1 MCSMK
6 ERFSKLLL
14 NLSGPGS
21 GSSSF
26 LHTNNFR
33 IRMAHKLTAPTDP
46 EHCFKALIS
55 SCCPT
60 RYRIHSKRTFAM
72 HFFKVRI
79 WIRNES
85 SRSKKCRIRNY
96 HSGSLTRLLT
106 QAVLFLQHSLT
117 AEAREMAGQVRG
129 VLGNPGQGHL
139 HKTWATN
146 SFSGIFKFL
155 DLDPIWILS
164 LRISSFL

>member
-1 MCSMK
+1 
-6 ERFSKLLL
+6 
-14 NLSGPGS
+14 
-21 GSSSF
+21 
-26 LHTNNFR
+26 
-33 IRMAHKLTAPTDP
+33 MAHKLTAPTDP

-139 HKTWATN
+139 HKIWDTN
-146 SFSGIFKFL
+146 FFTDISK
-155 DLDPIWILS
+155 IWPYTDTEPQ
-164 LRISSFL
+164 SFLILIKIFVKSRLISCFIVS